1 MKRLFSTLLVAV
13 LTQLCFGQ
21 ITLTQADYASVG
33 DTIIIGND
41 TIPSVNIGIAS
52 SVSQNWDFSMLQ
64 NQQLQAL

>member
-33 DTIIIGND
+33 DTILLAVD
-41 TIPSVNIGIAS
+41 TVPTINVGRTG
-52 SVSQNWDFSMLQ
+52 LQ
-64 NQQLQAL
+64 S